1 MRRHID
7 RHIRRHEL
15 IKKGEQ
21 SSFYG
26 TPVEEMNREDLLMMI
41 GYLGEARAEEQL
53 RHKRTKERLR
63 LFDKTPVLGVL
74 G

>member
-15 IKKGEQ
+15 IEKGKQ

-26 TPVEEMNREDLLMMI
+26 TSVEEMNREDLLMMI
-41 GYLGEARAEEQL
+41 GYLGEARAEERL
-53 RHKRTKERLR
+53 RHKRDEERLR
-63 LFDKTPVLGVL
+63 LFE
-74 G
+74 